1 MARTIEKGDKIL
13 DVRDVTRL
21 FSDMESERDDL
32 VQAVEDAK
40 EARDAFASDDSDDAG
55 EIDAAETELAD
66 AEKELAEWDADNG
79 EDFKELKA
87 FYDDLPSN
95 GTLIHEDYFTEYAQ
109 QFADDIGAIDRN
121 AGWPLNYIDWDAAA
135 DALRQD
141 YTAYEWGDETYYC
154 NE

>member
-13 DVRDVTRL
+13 DVRDITRL

-79 EDFKELKA
+79 EDFIVQISTVFPATPRLR
-87 FYDDLPSN
+87 
-95 GTLIHEDYFTEYAQ
+95 GLI
-109 QFADDIGAIDRN
+109 IRG
-121 AGWPLNYIDWDAAA
+121 
-135 DALRQD
+135 
-141 YTAYEWGDETYYC
+141 
-154 NE
+154 